1 MKFLLRFL
9 SRSGWPVWG
18 LLLAIAALCGVLVSE
33 IWRAIAIEGLK
44 RDLDVRIALESVNL
58 QNLSLDG
65 KAMGA
70 LKLAGQLNDD
80 IRAATQVVD
89 KQQAELSNVA
99 SMAMS
104 LLAQSVEADHA
115 FVANQRGMISS
126 DWDAAGNKVI
136 GIDVRFRPYYL
147 ASRQGV
153 ENVHG
158 AVSMSTGKRMMYV
171 SAPVYAAPGD
181 SGPTSGAVVA
191 RFNIDPLDS
200 FLGRLDNVIG
210 LLVTPHGIVFSSS
223 NPEWVL
229 RPLGAIDAKRLAA
242 LRETRQYGRTFNDDA
257 LPGSLPIFQGDRLG
271 YEGREFLLAKRP
283 IVWNDPGGNWEMI
296 LLTDLATGIPLR
308 QRVGIGVLAAGLF
321 ILLGAISLRLLRS
334 QINQRISAAELEVI
348 AQRQTRA
355 AQRKAE
361 LAEAAKRMQGAGNL
375 AELTRIFFSEM
386 HHQTAVLQGAAYIFI
401 DETQSLEL
409 IGSYACS
416 DPIPERIQS
425 GEGLLGQSVIERK
438 VRILQQDTG
447 AMGRVHSGLGSSF
460 PQRVLIAPLLLGE
473 QIQGA
478 VELAWL
484 SNDTSDEVQQQTDD
498 LLALFAMN
506 IEIIWRNQ
514 RTSEALA
521 TLQASERKQAE
532 LLAFQQVLIDT
543 IPYPVF
549 YKGPDT
555 RFLGFNQSYLTSFG
569 ACREALIGKRVLDLD
584 YLPEVDRLAYQAED
598 ESIIA
603 STGHIRREMLIP
615 LADGKLH
622 KTIYFVSGFRNADG
636 SPGGLVG
643 TFIDTGEQEESQPEL
658 EPLAEESHA

>member
-1 MKFLLRFL
+1 
-9 SRSGWPVWG
+9 
-18 LLLAIAALCGVLVSE
+18 
-33 IWRAIAIEGLK
+33 
-44 RDLDVRIALESVNL
+44 
-58 QNLSLDG
+58 
-65 KAMGA
+65 
-70 LKLAGQLNDD
+70 
-80 IRAATQVVD
+80 
-89 KQQAELSNVA
+89 
-99 SMAMS
+99 
-104 LLAQSVEADHA
+104 
-115 FVANQRGMISS
+115 
-126 DWDAAGNKVI
+126 
-136 GIDVRFRPYYL
+136 
-147 ASRQGV
+147 
-153 ENVHG
+153 
-158 AVSMSTGKRMMYV
+158 
-171 SAPVYAAPGD
+171 
-181 SGPTSGAVVA
+181 
-191 RFNIDPLDS
+191 
-200 FLGRLDNVIG
+200 
-210 LLVTPHGIVFSSS
+210 
-223 NPEWVL
+223 
-229 RPLGAIDAKRLAA
+229 
-242 LRETRQYGRTFNDDA
+242 
-257 LPGSLPIFQGDRLG
+257 
-271 YEGREFLLAKRP
+271 
-283 IVWNDPGGNWEMI
+283 
-296 LLTDLATGIPLR
+296 
-308 QRVGIGVLAAGLF
+308 
-321 ILLGAISLRLLRS
+321 
-334 QINQRISAAELEVI
+334 
-348 AQRQTRA
+348 
-355 AQRKAE
+355 
-361 LAEAAKRMQGAGNL
+361 
-375 AELTRIFFSEM
+375 
-386 HHQTAVLQGAAYIFI
+386 
-401 DETQSLEL
+401 L

-416 DPIPERIQS
+416 DLIPERIRS

-447 AMGRVHSGLGSSF
+447 AMGRVHSGLGSSV

-603 STGHIRREMLIP
+603 GTGHIRREMLIP